1 MRFAETSSSVKNINL
16 SLIKARNEPEKSSRL
31 GVLNLYLKNIT
42 HLDTDFCLGLQNSI
56 ILKNNRQTSE
66 SHQINDKSKNFWF
79 SKATNL
85 WQFYALSILLHH
97 SGIVIFDD
105 YPFPPFFRPF
115 FLFQRPAENLFSFEV
130 FLKDHTAR
138 RMTKVL
144 WDSWVISHVSNARE
158 IRQYIGSRCV
168 MCWRLDH
175 YHHQLRIF
183 TLWSFVTDLQ
193 Q

>member
-1 MRFAETSSSVKNINL
+1 M
-16 SLIKARNEPEKSSRL
+16 
-31 GVLNLYLKNIT
+31 
-42 HLDTDFCLGLQNSI
+42 
-56 ILKNNRQTSE
+56 E
-66 SHQINDKSKNFWF
+66 SHQMNDKSKNISVLKSNKPLTILRLVNIASSFGNCHFW
-79 SKATNL
+79 
-85 WQFYALSILLHH
+85 WLS
-97 SGIVIFDD
+97 
-105 YPFPPFFRPF
+105 FPPLFFRPF
-115 FLFQRPAENLFSFEV
+115 FLFQRPDENLFSFEV

>member
-1 MRFAETSSSVKNINL
+1 MSRVWVEFWSSRGWVRVEFGSSSGCQKRN
-16 SLIKARNEPEKSSRL
+16 LIKWMT
-31 GVLNLYLKNIT
+31 NLKIFLY
-42 HLDTDFCLGLQNSI
+42 
-56 ILKNNRQTSE
+56 
-66 SHQINDKSKNFWF
+66 

-97 SGIVIFDD
+97 SGIVVFDD
-105 YPFPPFFRPF
+105 YPFPPFSAHF
-115 FLFQRPAENLFSFEV
+115 FFFSAPMKIYFHLKF

>member
-1 MRFAETSSSVKNINL
+1 MTNL
-16 SLIKARNEPEKSSRL
+16 KIF
-31 GVLNLYLKNIT
+31 LY
-42 HLDTDFCLGLQNSI
+42 
-56 ILKNNRQTSE
+56 
-66 SHQINDKSKNFWF
+66 

-105 YPFPPFFRPF
+105 YPFPPFFP
-115 FLFQRPAENLFSFEV
+115 PIFSFSAPRWKFIFIWI

-183 TLWSFVTDLQ
+183 TLWSFVTASYNNSTCNNLIGKKWHGPSFELSQ
-193 Q
+193 NNMRQLSYRASIFPIRL

>member
-1 MRFAETSSSVKNINL
+1 MGWVWVEFW
-16 SLIKARNEPEKSSRL
+16 SSR
-31 GVLNLYLKNIT
+31 GWVSSWVRVE
-42 HLDTDFCLGLQNSI
+42 FGLT
-56 ILKNNRQTSE
+56 KME
-66 SHQINDKSKNFWF
+66 SHQMNDKSKNISVLKSNKPLTILRLVNIASSFWDCRFWWF
-79 SKATNL
+79 S
-85 WQFYALSILLHH
+85 FS
-97 SGIVIFDD
+97 
-105 YPFPPFFRPF
+105 P
-115 FLFQRPAENLFSFEV
+115 LFSAHFFFFSTPMKIYFHLKF